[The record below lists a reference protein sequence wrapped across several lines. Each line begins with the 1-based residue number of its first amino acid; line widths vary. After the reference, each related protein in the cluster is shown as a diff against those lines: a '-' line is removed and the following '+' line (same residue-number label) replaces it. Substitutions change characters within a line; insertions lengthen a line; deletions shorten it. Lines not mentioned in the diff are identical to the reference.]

1 MSHSTLRLETDA
13 DRDFLRRLYGSLRAE
28 EMAMVQDWDEGKK
41 SAFID
46 QQFDAQ
52 SAYYHGHYKGAEFF
66 LVEAEGQPVG
76 RFYLHHRAAEIRL
89 MDISFLPEHRG
100 KGYGSELLRDLL
112 ARAAREGKSVT
123 IHVEKYNPALNLY
136 GRLGFKPLADRGVY
150 WLLEWVP
157 PGGSS
162 VAAS

>member
-1 MSHSTLRLETDA
+1 VSLPTLRPETAA

-28 EMAMVQDWDEGKK
+28 EMAMVQDWDEAKK
-41 SAFID
+41 SAFVD

-52 SAYYHGHYKGAEFF
+52 SSYYHQHYKGAEFF
-66 LVEAEGQPVG
+66 LIEAEGEPVG
-76 RFYLHHRAAEIRL
+76 RLYLHHREAEIRL

-112 ARAAREGKSVT
+112 TRAGGEGKSVT

-136 GRLGFKPLADRGVY
+136 GRLGFQAIADRGVY
-150 WLLEWVP
+150 WLMEWVP
-157 PGGSS
+157 PGGKS